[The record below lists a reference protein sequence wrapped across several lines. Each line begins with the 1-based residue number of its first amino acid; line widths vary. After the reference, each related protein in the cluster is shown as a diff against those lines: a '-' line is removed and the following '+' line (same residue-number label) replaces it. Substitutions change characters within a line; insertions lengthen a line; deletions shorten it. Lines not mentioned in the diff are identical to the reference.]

1 MTTTSLKFLTKASLV
16 SALLLSFTTQA
27 DIMVYPAK
35 GQDSATQQQ
44 DEGECFIWAKNQT
57 GIDPMSPVA
66 AATPQAPQQQGRA
79 VGGAA
84 RGAIIGGIV
93 DGSDG
98 AKTGAAIGAVGGR
111 MRQNS
116 SNKASSQQAQQSTEQ
131 ANQINAQNKDT
142 FDRAYGVCLQ
152 GRGYTVG

>member
-1 MTTTSLKFLTKASLV
+1 MTTTTLTFLSKASFVFTLF
-16 SALLLSFTTQA
+16 LSFTSQA

-35 GQDSATQQQ
+35 GQDSVKQQQ

-84 RGAIIGGIV
+84 KGAILGGIV

-98 AKTGAAIGAVGGR
+98 AKTGAALGAVSGR

-116 SNKASSQQAQQSTEQ
+116 SNRSNSQQAQQSAEQ
-131 ANQINAQNKDT
+131 ANQVNAQNKET

>member
-1 MTTTSLKFLTKASLV
+1 MSTTTLKFFSKASFVL
-16 SALLLSFTTQA
+16 ALFVSFTSQA

-44 DEGECFIWAKNQT
+44 DQGECFIWAKNQT
-57 GIDPMSPVA
+57 GIDPMNPVSA
-66 AATPQAPQQQGRA
+66 AAPQAPKQQGRA
-79 VGGAA
+79 IGGAA
-84 RGAIIGGIV
+84 KGAILGGIV

-98 AKTGAAIGAVGGR
+98 AKTGAAVGAVSGR

-116 SNKASSQQAQQSTEQ
+116 SNRANSQQAQQSAEQ
-131 ANQINAQNKDT
+131 ANQINAQNKAT

>member
-1 MTTTSLKFLTKASLV
+1 MTTTSLKFLSNASIAFTLF
-16 SALLLSFTTQA
+16 LSFTSQA

-35 GQDSATQQQ
+35 GQDSVKQQQ

-66 AATPQAPQQQGRA
+66 AATPQAPQKQGRA
-79 VGGAA
+79 VSGAA

-116 SNKASSQQAQQSTEQ
+116 SNRANTQQAQKSTEH
-131 ANQINAQNKDT
+131 ANEINAHNKQT